1 VESTGIGNTLRD
13 ARNRRKIDLSDV
25 EDAIKIRVRFLRALE
40 NEEWDVLPGD
50 IYVRAFIK
58 TYASYLGLDGER
70 LAEDYRQ
77 STGDGAPADRPP
89 PRVEPALSARRSL
102 GRSRI
107 GGRILVVVVV
117 AALIG
122 ILVAIGIAGGGGN
135 SSGKKSNASAKK
147 GHAKGAQAKA
157 AARGVAVS
165 LEATDEVWVCLL
177 DANEE
182 PVINGQILA
191 AGEQE
196 GPFHSKGFSVA
207 FGNGSVEMEIDGSPA
222 HLPESSSPIG
232 FAVDE
237 NGRLTEL
244 KEGERPEC
252 A

>member
-1 VESTGIGNTLRD
+1 VESSGIGSTLRD
-13 ARNRRKIDLSDV
+13 ARNRRKIDLSEV
-25 EDAIKIRVRFLRALE
+25 EEATKIRVRFLRALE

-70 LAEDYRQ
+70 LAEDYRA
-77 STGDGAPADRPP
+77 SAEGPGGAERPP
-89 PRVEPALSARRSL
+89 TRIEPALSARRTP
-102 GRSRI
+102 GRGAVGSRI
-107 GGRILVVVVV
+107 LIVVVV

-122 ILVAIGIAGGGGN
+122 IVVAIGVSGGGG
-135 SSGKKSNASAKK
+135 SSGNKSNATAKK
-147 GHAKGAQAKA
+147 GHSQNVQEKTVAP
-157 AARGVAVS
+157 GVAVS

-177 DANEE
+177 DAKEE
-182 PVINGQILA
+182 PVIDGVILGP
-191 AGEQE
+191 GEQE
-196 GPFHSKGFSVA
+196 GPFRSKAFSVA

-237 NGRLTEL
+237 NGHLTEL
-244 KEGERPEC
+244 QEGERPEC